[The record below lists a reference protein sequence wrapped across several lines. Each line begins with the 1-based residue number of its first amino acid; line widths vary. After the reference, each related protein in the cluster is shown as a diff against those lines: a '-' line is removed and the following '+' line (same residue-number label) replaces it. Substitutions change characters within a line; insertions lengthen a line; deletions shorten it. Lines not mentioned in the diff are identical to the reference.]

1 MFRDLGQILSM
12 VAKSKKVKD
21 EYAWVDK
28 ILKHCEVH
36 SDYLH
41 FVNLRSNPHMW
52 FGVSDAKFE
61 CQPFILF
68 RQFKNNDE
76 VKEVREFE
84 IYTFERL
91 NDDVFVELLEDSFC
105 SHYDTME
112 DFRVYFNNREID
124 FRLEL
129 SNGELSKLGK
139 YNDLSEGYS
148 ITTDLY
154 KVTITGFEDYAAYCD
169 CQETLELTLINLNG
183 YMSINREKSTADRVV
198 FDSPVVTVWKNGE
211 VVSFEMYKDGQG
223 YYVKIE

>member
-1 MFRDLGQILSM
+1 MYRDLKQILTM
-12 VAKSKKVKD
+12 VAGSKKVKD
-21 EYAWVDK
+21 EKTWVDR

-41 FVNLRSNPHMW
+41 FVNLKSNPRMW

-76 VKEVREFE
+76 KKEIREFE
-84 IYTFERL
+84 IYTFENL
-91 NDDVFVELLEDSFC
+91 NDAVFIELLEDSYC
-105 SHYDTME
+105 SHYDIME

-129 SNGELSKLGK
+129 ADGEPAKFGE

-148 ITTDLY
+148 IITDLY
-154 KVTITGFEDYAAYCD
+154 KVTIDGFEDYTNYCD
-169 CQETLELTLINLNG
+169 SEDLLELTLTNLNG
-183 YMSINREKSTADRVV
+183 YMKINDKKSTADRVA
-198 FDSPVVTVWKNGE
+198 FDSPIVKVRKNGKD
-211 VVSFEMYKDGQG
+211 VLFEFFKDGQG
-223 YYVKIE
+223 YHVKIE

>member
-1 MFRDLGQILSM
+1 MFRDLEQILSM

-21 EYAWVDK
+21 EKAWVDK

-41 FVNLRSNPHMW
+41 FVNLKSNPRMW

-76 VKEVREFE
+76 KKEVREFE
-84 IYTFERL
+84 IYTFEKL
-91 NDDVFVELLEDSFC
+91 NDSVFIELLEDSYC
-105 SHYDTME
+105 SHYDIME
-112 DFRVYFNNREID
+112 DFRVYFNHREIA

-129 SNGELSKLGK
+129 AGGETAKFGE

-148 ITTDLY
+148 IITDLY
-154 KVTITGFEDYAAYCD
+154 KVTIDGFEDYTTYCD
-169 CQETLELTLINLNG
+169 SEDLLELTLTNLNG
-183 YMSINREKSTADRVV
+183 YMKINDKKSTADRVA
-198 FDSPVVTVWKNGE
+198 FDSPIVKVRKNGKD
-211 VVSFEMYKDGQG
+211 VPFEFFKDGQG
-223 YYVKIE
+223 YHVKIE

>member
-12 VAKSKKVKD
+12 VAGSKKVKD
-21 EYAWVDK
+21 ENVWVDK
-28 ILKHCEVH
+28 ILKHCEIH

-41 FVNLRSNPHMW
+41 FVNLRSNPRMW
-52 FGVSDAKFE
+52 FGVADTKFE
-61 CQPFILF
+61 CHPFILF

-84 IYTFERL
+84 IYTFENL
-91 NDDVFVELLEDSFC
+91 NDAVFIELLEDSYC
-105 SHYDTME
+105 SHYDIME

-129 SNGELSKLGK
+129 AGGELAKFGE

-154 KVTITGFEDYAAYCD
+154 KVTITGFEDYVAYCD
-169 CQETLELTLINLNG
+169 SEDLLELTLTNLNG
-183 YMSINREKSTADRVV
+183 YMKINNKKSSADRVV
-198 FDSPVVTVWKNGE
+198 FDSPVVTVWRNGE
-211 VVSFEMYKDGQG
+211 VVPFEMHKDGQG
-223 YYVKIE
+223 YHIKLL

>member
-21 EYAWVDK
+21 ENAWVDK

-41 FVNLRSNPHMW
+41 FVNLKSNPRMW
-52 FGVSDAKFE
+52 FGVADAKFE

-84 IYTFERL
+84 IYTFEKL
-91 NDDVFVELLEDSFC
+91 NDSVFIELLEDSFC

-129 SNGELSKLGK
+129 SNRELAKLGE

-154 KVTITGFEDYAAYCD
+154 KVTITGFEDYVAYCD
-169 CQETLELTLINLNG
+169 SEDMLELTLTNLNG
-183 YMSINREKSTADRVV
+183 YMKINDKKSTADRVV
-198 FDSPVVTVWKNGE
+198 FDSPVVTVWKSGDP
-211 VVSFEMYKDGQG
+211 VPFEMYKDGQG
-223 YYVKIE
+223 YHINLL

>member
-1 MFRDLGQILSM
+1 MFRDLEQILSM

-21 EYAWVDK
+21 EKTWVDK
-28 ILKHCEVH
+28 ILKHCEIH

-41 FVNLRSNPHMW
+41 FVNLKSNPRMW

-84 IYTFERL
+84 IYTFENL
-91 NDDVFVELLEDSFC
+91 NDAVFIELLEDSFC
-105 SHYDTME
+105 SHYDIME

-129 SNGELSKLGK
+129 AGGEPAKLGE

-148 ITTDLY
+148 IITDLY
-154 KVTITGFEDYAAYCD
+154 KLTIDGFEEYTTYCD
-169 CQETLELTLINLNG
+169 SEDVLDLTLTNLNG
-183 YMSINREKSTADRVV
+183 YMKINDKKSSADRVV
-198 FDSPVVTVWKNGE
+198 FDSPVVTVWKSGKP
-211 VVSFEMYKDGQG
+211 VPFEFFKDCQG
-223 YYVKIE
+223 YHVNLL

>member
-1 MFRDLGQILSM
+1 MYRDLEQILSM

-21 EYAWVDK
+21 EKAWVDK

-41 FVNLRSNPHMW
+41 FVNLKSNPRMW

-76 VKEVREFE
+76 KKEVREFE
-84 IYTFERL
+84 IYTFEKL
-91 NDDVFVELLEDSFC
+91 NDTVFIEMLEDSYC
-105 SHYDTME
+105 SHYDIME

-129 SNGELSKLGK
+129 VGGELVKLRE
-139 YNDLSEGYS
+139 YNDLSEDYS
-148 ITTDLY
+148 IITDLY
-154 KVTITGFEDYAAYCD
+154 KVTIEGFEDYTTYCD
-169 CQETLELTLINLNG
+169 SEDLLELTLTNLNG
-183 YMSINREKSTADRVV
+183 YMVINREKSTADRVV
-198 FDSPVVTVWKNGE
+198 FDSPVVTVWKSGDP
-211 VVSFEMYKDGQG
+211 VPFEMYKDGHG
-223 YYVKIE
+223 YHINLL

>member
-1 MFRDLGQILSM
+1 MYRDLEQILSM
-12 VAKSKKVKD
+12 VAKSKKVK
-21 EYAWVDK
+21 EEKTWVDK

-41 FVNLRSNPHMW
+41 FVNLKSNPRMW

-84 IYTFERL
+84 IYTFENL
-91 NDDVFVELLEDSFC
+91 NDAVFVELLEDSYC
-105 SHYDTME
+105 SHYDIME

-124 FRLEL
+124 FRLEFA
-129 SNGELSKLGK
+129 NGEPAKLGE

-148 ITTDLY
+148 IITDLY
-154 KVTITGFEDYAAYCD
+154 KVTIDGFEDYATYCD
-169 CQETLELTLINLNG
+169 SEDMLELTLTNLNG
-183 YMSINREKSTADRVV
+183 YMKINDKKSSADRVV
-198 FDSPVVTVWKNGE
+198 FNSPVVTVWKSGE
-211 VVSFEMYKDGQG
+211 PVPFEMYKDKTG
-223 YYVKIE
+223 YSVELT

>member
-1 MFRDLGQILSM
+1 MYRDLEQILSM

-21 EYAWVDK
+21 EKTWVNK
-28 ILKHCEVH
+28 ILKHCEIH

-41 FVNLRSNPHMW
+41 FVNLKSNPRMW

-76 VKEVREFE
+76 KKEVREFE
-84 IYTFERL
+84 IYTFENL
-91 NDDVFVELLEDSFC
+91 NDAVFIELMEDSYC
-105 SHYDTME
+105 SHYDIME

-129 SNGELSKLGK
+129 AGGEPAKFGE

-148 ITTDLY
+148 VVTDLY
-154 KVTITGFEDYAAYCD
+154 MVTIEGFEDYTAYCD
-169 CQETLELTLINLNG
+169 SEDMLELTITNLNG
-183 YMSINREKSTADRVV
+183 YMAINREKSTADRVV
-198 FDSPVVTVWKNGE
+198 LDSPVVAVWKSGKSL
-211 VVSFEMYKDGQG
+211 SFEVYKDGQG
-223 YYVKIE
+223 YHAKIE

>member
-12 VAKSKKVKD
+12 VAESKKVKD
-21 EYAWVDK
+21 ENTWVDK
-28 ILKHCEVH
+28 ILKHCEIH

-41 FVNLRSNPHMW
+41 FVNLKSNPRMW

-84 IYTFERL
+84 LYTFERL
-91 NDDVFVELLEDSFC
+91 NDAVFIELLEDSYC
-105 SHYDTME
+105 SHYDIME
-112 DFRVYFNNREID
+112 NFRVYFDNREID

-129 SNGELSKLGK
+129 ADGEPAKFGE

-148 ITTDLY
+148 IITDLY
-154 KVTITGFEDYAAYCD
+154 KVTIDGFEDYTNYCD
-169 CQETLELTLINLNG
+169 SEDVLELTLTNLNG
-183 YMSINREKSTADRVV
+183 YMKINDKKSTADHVV
-198 FDSPVVTVWKNGE
+198 FDSPVVTVWRNGE
-211 VVSFEMYKDGQG
+211 VVPFEMHKDGQG
-223 YYVKIE
+223 YHVKIE